1 VFGALRCEA
10 VTTVEGLPG
19 LSIVDAAPG
28 LPDQQ
33 RAAAQGLP
41 AAARSLATA
50 PTAAG
55 LFTGFA
61 ADLAALRPGR
71 AVAVLV
77 AGCTTAG
84 AELDLAAL
92 RADGHE
98 LDVCLVDD
106 ATATTRGAAAARPDL
121 ATATLGELRLVPLLP
136 RSFDIVQCSLLLHRI
151 SNAELVLGR
160 LAAAVRPGG
169 LLLLRMSDPGSAFG
183 FLDRRLPRVVRA
195 IGWRRARPG
204 QPGPSPAVYEPVASA
219 RGIEAFMSRHGL
231 SIAHRALTSSP
242 RGLTRPPATR
252 LAARL
257 LAWLSRGRLAAGHDE
272 LCYVIRRP
280 EDRFARVLS

>member
-1 VFGALRCEA
+1 VG
-10 VTTVEGLPG
+10 GLPG
-19 LSIVDAAPG
+19 LGIVDAATG
-28 LPDQQ
+28 LPDKQ
-33 RAAAQGLP
+33 RVTAVGRP
-41 AAARSLATA
+41 AVARSLASV

-55 LFTGFA
+55 LFTRYA
-61 ADLAALRPGR
+61 ADLAAQLPGR
-71 AVAVLV
+71 AVAVLM

-92 RADGHE
+92 RADGHA

-106 ATATTRGAAAARPDL
+106 ATATTRSAAAARPDL
-121 ATATLGELRLVPLLP
+121 AAATLGELRLVPLRP

-160 LAAAVRPGG
+160 LAATVRPGG
-169 LLLLRMSDPGSAFG
+169 LLLLRMADPGSASG

-219 RGIEAFMSRHGL
+219 RGIEAFASRHGL
-231 SIAHRALTSSP
+231 SIAHRGRASSP
-242 RGLTRPPATR
+242 GRPARPPAAR
-252 LAARL
+252 MAARL
-257 LAWLSRGRLAAGHDE
+257 VAWLSRGRLAAGHDE

-280 EDRFARVLS
+280 EDRFARVLP